1 MIKIVIE
8 GHQRRKTMYQ
18 KSSSELPLGF
28 SMALAHN
35 VKSFNAFLA
44 LDDKKQDEI
53 IEKARNA
60 QTKREMQQLVDNISL
75 Q

>member
-8 GHQRRKTMYQ
+8 SHQRRKTMYG
-18 KSSSELPLGF
+18 KASSELPLGF

-35 VKSFNAFLA
+35 VKAFNAFLA

-53 IEKARNA
+53 IEKSRHV
-60 QTKREMQQLVDNISL
+60 QTKREMQQLVDNIGG
-75 Q
+75 